1 MNEKPE
7 KLNHRK
13 TATEKKLIAAK
24 HREKQL
30 KHKRK
35 RLTRSE
41 RSRRFCACA
50 GMIAFCGVQ
59 WPLVRWPAAT
69 KRR

>member
-13 TATEKKLIAAK
+13 TATEKKLIASK

-50 GMIAFCGVQ
+50 GMMEKFLQTTSKTAIFS
-59 WPLVRWPAAT
+59 P
-69 KRR
+69 

>member
-30 KHKRK
+30 KHVSARQKQPFR
-35 RLTRSE
+35 
-41 RSRRFCACA
+41 
-50 GMIAFCGVQ
+50 VQ
-59 WPLVRWPAAT
+59 QKSPI
-69 KRR
+69 